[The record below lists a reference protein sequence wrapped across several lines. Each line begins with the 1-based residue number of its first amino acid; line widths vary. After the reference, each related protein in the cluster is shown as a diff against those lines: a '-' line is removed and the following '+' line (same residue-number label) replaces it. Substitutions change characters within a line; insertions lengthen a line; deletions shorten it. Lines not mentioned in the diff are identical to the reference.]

1 MFFNPWKKL
10 RLSGFQNALV
20 LSLVLHVIFLF
31 VFSVIQHSKIDPKNL
46 EFVVTLQ
53 VHRQEAQQEVAPQV
67 NEVPPP
73 KPAMNR
79 PIKKTSVSKLKPL
92 NVPSAKDF
100 SITTTPEIPE
110 TVEAPVKP
118 VVEKPAAPAAVPTKP
133 LNSQILDKSA
143 VANYSDLIAN
153 HVSQFKYYPRMAVE
167 HHWQGEALMLLA
179 GPKLRVGLAT
189 NHLPLKDVPKAMTQ
203 PLILRKL
210 AIFAEGLRNIYG
222 ITHPKIAVCGLNP
235 HCGDRG
241 LFGSEEI
248 EIIRPAIEAFQNNF
262 AWTTVSG
269 PLPADTVFHSAA
281 QGLFDGVL
289 AMYHDQ
295 GLGPLKTIH
304 FDTAVNVSVG
314 LRNLRVSPD
323 HGPAASLYGKGTA
336 SMKSFTAA
344 FDLCEKWLEQHG
356 ANS

>member
-10 RLSGFQNALV
+10 RLLGFQNALV

-31 VFSVIQHSKIDPKNL
+31 VFSAIQHRKNDPKKP

-118 VVEKPAAPAAVPTKP
+118 AAPAAVPTKP

-143 VANYSDLIAN
+143 VANYSDLLAN

-167 HHWQGEALMLLA
+167 HRWQG
-179 GPKLRVGLAT
+179 
-189 NHLPLKDVPKAMTQ
+189 DV
-203 PLILRKL
+203 IV
-210 AIFAEGLRNIYG
+210 
-222 ITHPKIAVCGLNP
+222 H
-235 HCGDRG
+235 
-241 LFGSEEI
+241 I
-248 EIIRPAIEAFQNNF
+248 EIAEDGSVVSAIILKSSGYEILDNEAMSMIRKA
-262 AWTTVSG
+262 S
-269 PLPADTVFHSAA
+269 PLPKPTES
-281 QGLFDGVL
+281 
-289 AMYHDQ
+289 
-295 GLGPLKTIH
+295 LK
-304 FDTAVNVSVG
+304 N
-314 LRNLRVSPD
+314 
-323 HGPAASLYGKGTA
+323 
-336 SMKSFTAA
+336 KSFSVALPIQ
-344 FDLCEKWLEQHG
+344 FLLK
-356 ANS
+356 

>member
-1 MFFNPWKKL
+1 
-10 RLSGFQNALV
+10 
-20 LSLVLHVIFLF
+20 
-31 VFSVIQHSKIDPKNL
+31 
-46 EFVVTLQ
+46 
-53 VHRQEAQQEVAPQV
+53 
-67 NEVPPP
+67 
-73 KPAMNR
+73 
-79 PIKKTSVSKLKPL
+79 
-92 NVPSAKDF
+92 
-100 SITTTPEIPE
+100 
-110 TVEAPVKP
+110 
-118 VVEKPAAPAAVPTKP
+118 
-133 LNSQILDKSA
+133 
-143 VANYSDLIAN
+143 
-153 HVSQFKYYPRMAVE
+153 
-167 HHWQGEALMLLA
+167 MLLA

>member
-31 VFSVIQHSKIDPKNL
+31 VFSAIQHRKNDPKKP

-100 SITTTPEIPE
+100 SITTTPVIPE

-118 VVEKPAAPAAVPTKP
+118 IVDKPAAAAVVPTKA

-143 VANYSDLIAN
+143 VANYSDLLAN

-167 HHWQGEALMLLA
+167 HRWQG
-179 GPKLRVGLAT
+179 
-189 NHLPLKDVPKAMTQ
+189 DV
-203 PLILRKL
+203 IV
-210 AIFAEGLRNIYG
+210 
-222 ITHPKIAVCGLNP
+222 H
-235 HCGDRG
+235 
-241 LFGSEEI
+241 I
-248 EIIRPAIEAFQNNF
+248 EIAEDGSVVSAIILKSSGYEILDNEAMSMIRKA
-262 AWTTVSG
+262 S
-269 PLPADTVFHSAA
+269 PLPKPTES
-281 QGLFDGVL
+281 
-289 AMYHDQ
+289 
-295 GLGPLKTIH
+295 LK
-304 FDTAVNVSVG
+304 N
-314 LRNLRVSPD
+314 
-323 HGPAASLYGKGTA
+323 
-336 SMKSFTAA
+336 KSFSVALPIQ
-344 FDLCEKWLEQHG
+344 FLLK
-356 ANS
+356 